1 MSQTSTSPARQEIPP
16 RPPLPAPAQQ
26 QPASA
31 PRSAPPKPP
40 RNAPERPTLSS
51 GNSAPVLTKAPPP
64 FSVRLSQFL
73 WVLSLAFGAVTVVFY
88 FVIREDQLPLII
100 EAIEAVSADRTTE
113 TYEAA
118 ADIVYWSVF
127 AIIVALVLMQI
138 VLLVSFSSRKP
149 GARWWQFATVIMQ
162 VVAFLIALEL
172 VGGGEYGSMLRQ
184 LFIGE
189 AGFAVLALLLSTLRG
204 ALSWTARKHDVRR
217 AGDSGEY

>member
-1 MSQTSTSPARQEIPP
+1 VSQTSTSPARQEIPP
-16 RPPLPAPAQQ
+16 RPPLPART
-26 QPASA
+26 QPG
-31 PRSAPPKPP
+31 RSGTQPPPKPP
-40 RNAPERPTLSS
+40 RDAPERPTLAS

-100 EAIEAVSADRTTE
+100 DAIKAVSEDRTDD

-127 AIIVALVLMQI
+127 AVIVTLVLMQI

-149 GARWWQFATVIMQ
+149 GARWWQFATVMVQI
-162 VVAFLIALEL
+162 VAFLIALEL

-204 ALSWTARKHDVRR
+204 ALAWTARKHDVRR
-217 AGDSGEY
+217 SGDSGEY

>member
-16 RPPLPAPAQQ
+16 RPPLPASARQAQ
-26 QPASA
+26 PSA
-31 PRSAPPKPP
+31 RPAPPKPP
-40 RNAPERPTLSS
+40 RDAPERPALSHGDS
-51 GNSAPVLTKAPPP
+51 PPVLTKAPPP

-73 WVLSLAFGAVTVVFY
+73 WVLSLAFGAVTIVFY

-100 EAIEAVSADRTTE
+100 DAIKAVSEDRTDE

-118 ADIVYWSVF
+118 ADIVYWAVF
-127 AIIVALVLMQI
+127 AIIVTLVLMQI

-149 GARWWQFATVIMQ
+149 GARWWQFATVMVQ

-184 LFIGE
+184 LFTGE

-204 ALSWTARKHDVRR
+204 ALAWTARKHDVRR
-217 AGDSGEY
+217 SGDSGEY